1 VTVLLDPTSE
11 QTPASRE
18 RLARP
23 DRLEGL
29 TVGLLDISKP
39 RGDVFL
45 DRLDA
50 RLTERGITVKRYM
63 KPTVAKPAP
72 LPLRQQIV
80 GEVNVVIE
88 GLADWGSC
96 TSCCTHD
103 LADLEANGIPSV
115 GVATT
120 EFIDAAAAQ
129 SKALGTNPAYV
140 FVQHPVQD
148 RTDDELKQLAD
159 DHLEAILSLL
169 VKGTE

>member
-1 VTVLLDPTSE
+1 MTVLLDPTSE

-23 DRLEGL
+23 DRLRGL

-45 DRLDA
+45 DRLDM
-50 RLTERGITVKRYM
+50 RLTALGITVKRYM

-88 GLADWGSC
+88 GLAD
-96 TSCCTHD
+96 
-103 LADLEANGIPSV
+103 
-115 GVATT
+115 
-120 EFIDAAAAQ
+120 
-129 SKALGTNPAYV
+129 
-140 FVQHPVQD
+140 
-148 RTDDELKQLAD
+148 
-159 DHLEAILSLL
+159 
-169 VKGTE
+169 